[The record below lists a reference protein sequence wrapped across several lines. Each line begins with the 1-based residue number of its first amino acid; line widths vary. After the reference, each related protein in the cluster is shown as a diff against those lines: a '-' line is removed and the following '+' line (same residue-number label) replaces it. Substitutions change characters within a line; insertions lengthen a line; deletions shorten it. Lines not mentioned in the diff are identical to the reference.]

1 MQVAGPAPFSR
12 HSIFPR
18 ALPVATLANFLN
30 PRRIEHV
37 SWTAEHEQSIMTTT
51 LIGTTL
57 ELPSTTPE
65 LVEALRHDREV
76 LVREALLWQRWVRYV
91 ALLSVVAL
99 ALAFGDDAR
108 TVMLLPIALT
118 ALAYVLCVALTSEF
132 IRRTDVVHEHR
143 LPALLVTADITALA
157 ALVWLSGT
165 PAEMGRIL
173 MGATLV
179 VQLAVFYFG
188 KRLGSYAALLAS
200 LAYLWTT
207 RVAPNSTV
215 LPDPSLPHLLYSLGI
230 FGLVSAVLVTAY
242 GNFRARMNRLR
253 LFCKLVEDGDLT
265 PSFALGQD
273 KRPDDLTLL
282 ARSFEAMRSRLAEQ
296 IGTDPL
302 TGCLNRR
309 ALETRLR
316 AEWRQAKRR
325 SSTVAV
331 LAIDL
336 DHFKQINDTRGHP
349 VGDIVLQEL
358 AGIMKATARDT
369 DAVARIGGDEF
380 VIVLPDTGWQG
391 ALTFAERLRRKVDD
405 FDFGATTA
413 SVRVTISVGVA
424 LARGTDPISPE
435 MLLQEADRSL
445 YKAKSGGRNRIFA

>member
-1 MQVAGPAPFSR
+1 M
-12 HSIFPR
+12 
-18 ALPVATLANFLN
+18 
-30 PRRIEHV
+30 
-37 SWTAEHEQSIMTTT
+37 SWPAEHEESILTTT

-65 LVEALRHDREV
+65 LVEALAHDREV
-76 LVREALLWQRWVRYV
+76 LVREALLWQRWVRYAALAAMV
-91 ALLSVVAL
+91 ALS
-99 ALAFGDDAR
+99 LAFGSQNRVAM
-108 TVMLLPIALT
+108 VLPIGAV
-118 ALAYVLCVALTSEF
+118 ALAYVLCVAITSEL
-132 IRRTDVVHEHR
+132 IRRTEVVHEHR
-143 LPALLVTADITALA
+143 LPALLVTADIAALA
-157 ALVWLSGT
+157 LLVWLSGSPT
-165 PAEMGRIL
+165 YMGRIL
-173 MGATLV
+173 VGATLV

-188 KRLGSYAALLAS
+188 RLLGSYAALLTA
-200 LAYLWTT
+200 LAYLLAS
-207 RVAPNSTV
+207 RVSPTSGV
-215 LPDPSLPHLLYSLGI
+215 LTDPPLSPMIFSLGV
-230 FGLVSAVLVTAY
+230 FGLVCAVVVTAY

-253 LFCKLVEDGDLT
+253 MFCKLVEDGDLT
-265 PSFALGQD
+265 PSFALGVD

-349 VGDIVLQEL
+349 FGDIVLQEL

-369 DAVARIGGDEF
+369 DAVARHGGDEF

-405 FDFGATTA
+405 FDFGAGKA
-413 SVRVTISVGVA
+413 SMSITISVGVA

>member
-1 MQVAGPAPFSR
+1 M
-12 HSIFPR
+12 
-18 ALPVATLANFLN
+18 N
-30 PRRIEHV
+30 PCGIEHV
-37 SWTAEHEQSIMTTT
+37 SRPAEHDESLLTTT
-51 LIGTTL
+51 LTGTTL

-65 LVEALRHDREV
+65 LVEALRHDREL
-76 LVREALLWQRWVRYV
+76 LVREALLWQRWVRYI
-91 ALLSVVAL
+91 ALLAVVTL
-99 ALAFGDDAR
+99 ALAFGDGAR
-108 TVMLLPIALT
+108 TVLLLPIVLT
-118 ALAYVLCVALTSEF
+118 SLAYVLCVAITAEI
-132 IRRTDVVHEHR
+132 IRRAAVVHEHR
-143 LPALLVTADITALA
+143 LPALLVTADIAALS

-173 MGATLV
+173 IGATLV

-188 KRLGSYAALLAS
+188 RRLGSYAALLAS

-207 RVAPNSTV
+207 RVVPNSAV
-215 LPDPSLPHLLYSLGI
+215 LPDPSLPHALYSLGV

-253 LFCKLVEDGDLT
+253 LFCKLVEEGDLT
-265 PSFALGQD
+265 PSFALGVD

-282 ARSFEAMRSRLAEQ
+282 GRSFEAMRSRLAEQ

-316 AEWRQAKRR
+316 TEWRQAKRR
-325 SSTVAV
+325 TSTVAV

-349 VGDIVLQEL
+349 FGDIVLQEFV
-358 AGIMKATARDT
+358 GIMKVTARDT
-369 DAVARIGGDEF
+369 DAVARQGGDEF
-380 VIVLPDTGWQG
+380 TIVLPDTGWQG

-405 FDFGATTA
+405 FEFGAATA
-413 SVRVTISVGVA
+413 PTRITISVGVA

>member
-1 MQVAGPAPFSR
+1 
-12 HSIFPR
+12 
-18 ALPVATLANFLN
+18 
-30 PRRIEHV
+30 V
-37 SWTAEHEQSIMTTT
+37 SWTAEQDEPTLTTT

-57 ELPSTTPE
+57 ELPSSTPE
-65 LVEALRHDREV
+65 LVEALRYDREV
-76 LVREALLWQRWVRYV
+76 LVRDALLWQRWVRYV
-91 ALLSVVAL
+91 ALMAMVVLAIAFGSEPRAGMLMPVAAAAIVYVAVVAL
-99 ALAFGDDAR
+99 SGMVISR
-108 TVMLLPIALT
+108 GKT
-118 ALAYVLCVALTSEF
+118 
-132 IRRTDVVHEHR
+132 VHEHR
-143 LPALLVTADITALA
+143 LPALLVTADILALSA
-157 ALVWLSGT
+157 IIWLSGT

-173 MGATLV
+173 MGAILV

-188 KRLGSYAALLAS
+188 RGLGTYAALLAAFAYVCTTGFLQS
-200 LAYLWTT
+200 STNDPPPQLSHLA
-207 RVAPNSTV
+207 
-215 LPDPSLPHLLYSLGI
+215 YSLGV
-230 FGLVSAVLVTAY
+230 FGLVCAVLVTAY

-253 LFCKLVEDGDLT
+253 LFCKMVEDGDLA
-265 PSFALGQD
+265 PSFTLGVD

-302 TGCLNRR
+302 TSCLNRR

-316 AEWRQAKRR
+316 AEWRSAKRR

-349 VGDIVLQEL
+349 TGDVVLQEL

-369 DAVARIGGDEF
+369 DAVARLGGDEF
-380 VIVLPDTGWQG
+380 VIILPDTGWQG

-405 FDFGATTA
+405 FSFGANSSSA
-413 SVRVTISVGVA
+413 STSPMRVTISVGVA
-424 LARGTDPISPE
+424 LARGTDPVSPE

>member
-1 MQVAGPAPFSR
+1 MSWPA
-12 HSIFPR
+12 
-18 ALPVATLANFLN
+18 
-30 PRRIEHV
+30 
-37 SWTAEHEQSIMTTT
+37 EQDDSSVLTTT

-57 ELPSTTPE
+57 ELPSSTPE

-76 LVREALLWQRWVRYV
+76 LVRDALLWQRWIRYSALFAV
-91 ALLSVVAL
+91 AAL
-99 ALAFGDDAR
+99 ALAFGAR
-108 TVMLLPIALT
+108 PRGAMYIPIGLVGLAYVVTVALT
-118 ALAYVLCVALTSEF
+118 AGF
-132 IRRTDVVHEHR
+132 IHRAQMVHEYR
-143 LPALLVTADITALA
+143 LPALLVTADIA
-157 ALVWLSGT
+157 ALSALIWVSST

-173 MGATLV
+173 MGSTLV

-188 KRLGSYAALLAS
+188 RWLGTYTVVLTC
-200 LAYLWTT
+200 LAYLITT
-207 RVAPNSTV
+207 RVIPSSGV
-215 LPDPSLPHLLYSLGI
+215 VPDQSLAHVVYSLGV
-230 FGLVSAVLVTAY
+230 FCLVCAVFITAY
-242 GNFRARMNRLR
+242 GNFRVRMNRLR
-253 LFCKLVEDGDLT
+253 LFCKLVEEGDLN
-265 PSFALGQD
+265 PSFSLGD
-273 KRPDDLTLL
+273 DPRPDDLTLL
-282 ARSFEAMRSRLAEQ
+282 GRSFEAMRSRLAEQ

-309 ALETRLR
+309 ALESRLR

-349 VGDIVLQEL
+349 MGDVVLQEL

-369 DAVARIGGDEF
+369 DAVARLGGDEF

-405 FDFGATTA
+405 FHFGAA
-413 SVRVTISVGVA
+413 GANPSVHNTISVGVA

-445 YKAKSGGRNRIFA
+445 YKAKSAGRNRIFA

>member
-1 MQVAGPAPFSR
+1 MSWPADQ
-12 HSIFPR
+12 
-18 ALPVATLANFLN
+18 
-30 PRRIEHV
+30 
-37 SWTAEHEQSIMTTT
+37 EQSILTTT

-57 ELPSTTPE
+57 ELPTSTPE

-76 LVREALLWQRWVRYV
+76 LVREAILWQRWVRYLGLL
-91 ALLSVVAL
+91 ALVVLAL
-99 ALAFGDDAR
+99 ALGDGNW
-108 TVMLLPIALT
+108 TVLLFPVVLT
-118 ALAYVLCVALTSEF
+118 SLLYVLCIVISAAVV
-132 IRRTDVVHEHR
+132 RRADVVHEYR
-143 LPALLVTADITALA
+143 LPALLVSADILTLA
-157 ALVWLSGT
+157 TLTWVSGA

-173 MGATLV
+173 LGATLV

-188 KRLGSYAALLAS
+188 RTMGSYSAGIAAVAYLLAT
-200 LAYLWTT
+200 L
-207 RVAPNSTV
+207 V
-215 LPDPSLPHLLYSLGI
+215 LPSSSPSVLDRPGIEQVLLSLGV
-230 FGLVSAVLVTAY
+230 FGMVCGVLITAY

-253 LFCKLVEDGDLT
+253 LFCKMVEEGDLT
-265 PSFALGQD
+265 PSFALGAD

-316 AEWRQAKRR
+316 TEWRQAKRR

-349 VGDIVLQEL
+349 TGDVVLQEL

-369 DAVARIGGDEF
+369 DACARLGGDEF

-405 FDFGATTA
+405 FSFGGSMA
-413 SVRVTISVGVA
+413 SMSVTISVGVA
-424 LARGTDPISPE
+424 LARATDPISPE